1 MLRRD
6 GHDPAAQPPRAPS
19 SPRDRHLRPSTCA
32 LGSRTHRPR
41 RLHALHD
48 AHPHGPGAGGE
59 KVIPGNII
67 IRQRGTKFKPGE
79 GVGLGKDH
87 TIWALVAGQ
96 VRFRY
101 SRLIGRYSVDV
112 VPHMKYGHISEH
124 KAVEARA
131 EKKLLRAQG
140 YIQQAKYAYRNAG
153 DEGLAKLPAVHAF
166 VEQLKAEIAAKQ
178 ALEVAAE
185 PSHK

>member
-1 MLRRD
+1 M
-6 GHDPAAQPPRAPS
+6 
-19 SPRDRHLRPSTCA
+19 
-32 LGSRTHRPR
+32 
-41 RLHALHD
+41 
-48 AHPHGPGAGGE
+48 
-59 KVIPGNII
+59 IPGNII

-79 GVGLGKDH
+79 NVGLGKDH

-96 VRFRY
+96 VRFRW

-124 KAVEARA
+124 KAIEARA

-153 DEGLAKLPAVHAF
+153 EEGQAKLPAVQAF
-166 VEQLKAEIAAKQ
+166 VEQLKAEI
-178 ALEVAAE
+178 EAE
-185 PSHK
+185 KSQKAEAQTSHK